1 MPTSISHPVT
11 FEAEIRLLA
20 LALPDTYERPHR
32 RKPTFWVHERIFCM
46 LQPGEAYVTVKL
58 ERDDQ
63 LNMIEGHPL
72 ALTPARLY
80 SHHGWTYLYPERA
93 GPGGAGAAG
102 GVAAPR
108 TETAG
113 EGLRGLMATP
123 DDIRRLALALPEAA
137 EADH

>member
-1 MPTSISHPVT
+1 MPISISQPT
-11 FEAEIRLLA
+11 ISEAEVRLLA
-20 LALPDTYERPHR
+20 LALPQTYERPHR

-93 GPGGAGAAG
+93 GPDL
-102 GVAAPR
+102 
-108 TETAG
+108 TA
-113 EGLRGLMATP
+113 LVL
-123 DDIRRLALALPEAA
+123 RLAWLHVAPKRLAKAYA
-137 EADH
+137 V